1 MDTSILTRLLEAA
14 STGESFEA
22 TGVDST
28 DENLEMFERL
38 IGEINDVQERVM
50 VSPELE
56 WPDDTFDD
64 LIDSTYAAWGAPR
77 TLEQLQAAEKAEKAT
92 LVSKA
97 VPERMFTL
105 GPMYIPN
112 MKDAHAEWTDPEELQ
127 KAVWEYVRKDDR
139 RIYLQHDRRKVAGEW
154 VAIMT
159 WPYDVDAP
167 IVMKDATEGS
177 LRFPANTV
185 FLGVQWKPWA
195 WELVKDGKLRG
206 YSIGGRAERLSADL
220 PEDAVGKSLAPFDEA
235 TMLRAEDIDELDLGE
250 QIARAVADA
259 VKSIQPVVN
268 VVVPEDKPRV
278 RRVERDEHGNI
289 ARIVEE

>member
-1 MDTSILTRLLEAA
+1 MRYFAKHSQPDPPYSLRRWVVTDDAVYEEAWVDGSWKRDGFDYIALLL
-14 STGESFEA
+14 SMGEGEHFEISEELA
-22 TGVDST
+22 EKTWPGSV
-28 DENLEMFERL
+28 
-38 IGEINDVQERVM
+38 NDVA
-50 VSPELE
+50 SN
-56 WPDDTFDD
+56 
-64 LIDSTYAAWGAPR
+64 
-77 TLEQLQAAEKAEKAT
+77 AT

-112 MKDAHAEWTDPEELQ
+112 VKDAHAEWTDPDELQ
-127 KAVWEYVRKDDR
+127 KAVWEYVRKGDR

-154 VAIMT
+154 VEIMA

-167 IVMKDATEGS
+167 ILMKDSTQDN

-195 WELVKDGKLRG
+195 WELVKGGKLRG

-220 PEDAVGKSLAPFDEA
+220 PEDAVGKSLASFDDA
-235 TMLRAEDIDELDLGE
+235 TMLRAEDVEELDLSQ
-250 QIARAVADA
+250 QIAKAVAEA

-268 VVVPEDKPRV
+268 VVVPEEKPRV